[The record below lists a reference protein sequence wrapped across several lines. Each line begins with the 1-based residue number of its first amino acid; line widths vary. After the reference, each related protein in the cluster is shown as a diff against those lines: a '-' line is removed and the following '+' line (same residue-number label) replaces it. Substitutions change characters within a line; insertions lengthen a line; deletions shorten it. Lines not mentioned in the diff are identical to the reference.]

1 MTDFSILGF
10 VEHIAAMTIEIEH
23 ETHDAL
29 EEAARIVEREAK
41 DAIGTYQDD
50 AGQFAA
56 WAELADATKED
67 RLRQGYTEN
76 DPGLR
81 SGAMR
86 DSIEHVVQGHTAQI
100 GSDDQNL
107 VFFELGTARQPPRSV
122 LGGAAYRS
130 GHEVAE
136 VIGSH
141 FVAALVGAEVLN
153 GSLPIELHAG
163 ELGPAEG
170 EE

>member
-23 ETHDAL
+23 ETHDGL

-41 DAIGTYQDD
+41 DALGAYQDD

-67 RLRQGYTEN
+67 RLRQSYSEN

-86 DSIEHVVQGHTAQI
+86 ESIEHMVQGHVAHI

-107 VFFELGTARQPPRSV
+107 EFFELGTARQPPRSV
-122 LGGAAYRS
+122 LGGAAFRS

-141 FVAALVGAEVLN
+141 FVAALVGAEVVN
-153 GSLPIELHAG
+153 GNLPIELHAG

>member
-1 MTDFSILGF
+1 MADFSILGF
-10 VEHIAAMTIEIEH
+10 VEHLAAMTIEVEH
-23 ETHDAL
+23 ETQAGL
-29 EEAARIVEREAK
+29 EEAARIIEREAK
-41 DAIGTYQDD
+41 DAIGTYQDE
-50 AGQFAA
+50 AGQFVA
-56 WAELADATKED
+56 WAELADATKD
-67 RLRQGYTEN
+67 QRVALGYSEN

-86 DSIEHVVQGHTAQI
+86 ESVEHMVEGHTAHI
-100 GSDDQNL
+100 GSDDDNL
-107 VFFELGTARQPPRSV
+107 VFFELGTVRQPPRSV
-122 LGGAAYRS
+122 LGGAAFRS

-141 FVAALVGAEVLN
+141 FVAALVGSEVIN